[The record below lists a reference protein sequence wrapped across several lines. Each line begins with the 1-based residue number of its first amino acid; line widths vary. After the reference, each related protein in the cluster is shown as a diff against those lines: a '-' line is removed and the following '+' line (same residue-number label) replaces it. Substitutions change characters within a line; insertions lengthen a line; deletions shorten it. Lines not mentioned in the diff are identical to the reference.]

1 MTYNIT
7 RTNGFNLV
15 DLDENV
21 IDTTTISGIGL
32 IGKLTPNY
40 GETQSNNFVHLV
52 ENFSNDEFPENP
64 ITGQLCYRSDVKS
77 LYLCVNEQSID
88 KWRKILLIIEQNTQ
102 PTATDGILWFNTDT
116 NVLSF
121 YNSVTNKW
129 VSINPNN
136 EVNNDVINK
145 NITSEKLSSGTHKF
159 SIDFS
164 TFDAYR
170 DCCYAV
176 DISVL
181 IREIIDDST
190 VDYMTEFPDC
200 YFEKDTLLINSKTTY
215 LNSIPTK
222 EIKIVNQPMRNII
235 GYQMDNMDLDISFT
249 TYGSVLDIVI
259 ESTLNRNLSKILC
272 NINFSAK
279 NLFDKIN
286 SDV

>member
-52 ENFSNDEFPENP
+52 ENFSNEEFPENP

-116 NVLSF
+116 NVL
-121 YNSVTNKW
+121 NT
-129 VSINPNN
+129 
-136 EVNNDVINK
+136 
-145 NITSEKLSSGTHKF
+145 
-159 SIDFS
+159 
-164 TFDAYR
+164 
-170 DCCYAV
+170 
-176 DISVL
+176 
-181 IREIIDDST
+181 EIIK
-190 VDYMTEFPDC
+190 YP
-200 YFEKDTLLINSKTTY
+200 INHGK
-215 LNSIPTK
+215 NWIFRVPISIK
-222 EIKIVNQPMRNII
+222 WLQNII
-235 GYQMDNMDLDISFT
+235 
-249 TYGSVLDIVI
+249 
-259 ESTLNRNLSKILC
+259 EK
-272 NINFSAK
+272 
-279 NLFDKIN
+279 
-286 SDV
+286 